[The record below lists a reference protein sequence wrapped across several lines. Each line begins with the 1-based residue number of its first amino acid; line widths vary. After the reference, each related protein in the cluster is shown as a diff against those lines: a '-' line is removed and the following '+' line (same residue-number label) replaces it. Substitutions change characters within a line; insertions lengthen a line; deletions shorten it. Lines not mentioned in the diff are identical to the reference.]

1 MTAAILILAGR
12 REGHIDPLAAEHGLN
27 DKALV
32 PVAGRPM
39 LAHVLDAAAASK
51 AERIF
56 ISTHNPDLLDALAD
70 PIVQTLGDRLTL
82 VKSADNLAD
91 SVLHVADL
99 CDFPLLITTA
109 DNCLL
114 TADAINEI
122 SANALSQ
129 NAEAAIA
136 MARKEDVL
144 AVHPTGQR
152 KFYKFS
158 DVELSNC
165 NCYWISARS
174 ALRAAEVF
182 RGGGQFVKKPMRVLQ
197 AFGLLNLLRFR
208 FGMGEV
214 DKVFAGLGRKLKM
227 KLVVVQ
233 VSDGHL
239 AIDVD
244 HQRSLLVTE
253 ELMAKRRS

>member
-1 MTAAILILAGR
+1 MTASILILAGR
-12 REGHIDPLAAEHGLN
+12 REGHVDPLAAEHGLN

-56 ISTHNPDLLDALAD
+56 ISTHNPNLLDAIDD
-70 PIVQTLGDRLTL
+70 PIVAALGDRVTIM
-82 VKSADNLAD
+82 KSADNLAD
-91 SVLHVADL
+91 SVLNVADL

-114 TADAINEI
+114 TADAIEEI
-122 SANALSQ
+122 SADAVSRGADAAL
-129 NAEAAIA
+129 A

-165 NCYWISARS
+165 NSYWIASRS
-174 ALRAAEVF
+174 ALRAAEIF
-182 RGGGQFVKKPMRVLQ
+182 RGGGQFVKKPIRVFQ

-208 FGMGEV
+208 YGMGKV
-214 DKVFAGLGRKLKM
+214 DKVFAGLSRKLKM

-244 HQRSLLVTE
+244 QQRSLAVTE
-253 ELMAKRRS
+253 ELMAKRRR